1 MDRFYIAVLPSWNVT
16 RRASLLLR
24 RARASLYLAKTHLVA
39 GIQLI
44 TKLFRIAG
52 NGRGRSIRYRSS
64 GFRRGEG
71 VEGWVCTI
79 VENECRA
86 TRNFQLGL
94 KGLVRDS
101 LASAFTATPLNS
113 LVTVH

>member
-1 MDRFYIAVLPSWNVT
+1 M
-16 RRASLLLR
+16 
-24 RARASLYLAKTHLVA
+24 
-39 GIQLI
+39 
-44 TKLFRIAG
+44 
-52 NGRGRSIRYRSS
+52 
-64 GFRRGEG
+64 
-71 VEGWVCTI
+71 CTI
-79 VENECRA
+79 VEKECRA

>member
-1 MDRFYIAVLPSWNVT
+1 MESGSILHSG
-16 RRASLLLR
+16 LLAELEHKLELLYL
-24 RARASLYLAKTHLVA
+24 RASLYLAKTS
-39 GIQLI
+39 
-44 TKLFRIAG
+44 RRG
-52 NGRGRSIRYRSS
+52 NSVNNKAFPNCGRGVGYRSS
-64 GFRRGEG
+64 GVREEEEE
-71 VEGWVCTI
+71 EGWVCTI

>member
-1 MDRFYIAVLPSWNVT
+1 MGGGGVYDIE
-16 RRASLLLR
+16 
-24 RARASLYLAKTHLVA
+24 
-39 GIQLI
+39 
-44 TKLFRIAG
+44 
-52 NGRGRSIRYRSS
+52 SS

>member
-1 MDRFYIAVLPSWNVT
+1 MGGGGVYDIEVLV
-16 RRASLLLR
+16 
-24 RARASLYLAKTHLVA
+24 
-39 GIQLI
+39 
-44 TKLFRIAG
+44 F
-52 NGRGRSIRYRSS
+52 
-64 GFRRGEG
+64 GEER
-71 VEGWVCTI
+71 VWVCTI